1 MSKWKKM
8 PFNELVEIN
17 PKITLSKGEEYHFV
31 EMGTV
36 LPEYRYVSSDVKRIY
51 KGGGAKFQAGDTLFA
66 RITPCLENGKISQF
80 RGENGLVGFGSTE
93 FFVFRNK
100 KDISDPG
107 FIYYLSLSDIV
118 RKTAEKS
125 MSGAS
130 GRQRASINSIKQ
142 LELLVP
148 PLKIQENIAYILTA
162 YDDLIENNNR
172 RIEILEDIVNIIYK
186 EWFVKFRFPGYDNC
200 NFVDSELGKIP
211 EGWKIRKLD
220 SLCEKIASG
229 GTPLRKMHE
238 YWENGTINWFKTKEL
253 VDKFLFESEE
263 KISEKGFNNSS
274 AKIFDKD
281 TIIMAIYASP
291 TVGRLGILTKPSS
304 FNQATVGFNI
314 NERYLTNEFL
324 FYKLLEERK
333 NFNLIAQGAAQQNI
347 SVAKVKN
354 KEILLPNKELID
366 KFTELVRPF
375 LNNIKVLS
383 CKNNN
388 LKETCMLLLPKLISG
403 KIEVEHITRTENE
416 NIGSEGVKV

>member
-1 MSKWKKM
+1 
-8 PFNELVEIN
+8 
-17 PKITLSKGEEYHFV
+17 
-31 EMGTV
+31 
-36 LPEYRYVSSDVKRIY
+36 
-51 KGGGAKFQAGDTLFA
+51 
-66 RITPCLENGKISQF
+66 
-80 RGENGLVGFGSTE
+80 
-93 FFVFRNK
+93 
-100 KDISDPG
+100 
-107 FIYYLSLSDIV
+107 
-118 RKTAEKS
+118 